1 MWDDIKRGLTFL
13 KQQQRIETLITNLS
27 KDAKLEIYEGEIK

>member
-13 KQQQRIETLITNLS
+13 KQQQVVEDLIGKLSREAKIEVN
-27 KDAKLEIYEGEIK
+27 EGEIK

>member
-13 KQQQRIETLITNLS
+13 KQQKKIEDLIGKLS
-27 KDAKLEIYEGEIK
+27 TQTKIEIKEGEIK